1 MASISDLE
9 VEQVR
14 QHLITGGFLAA
25 FTDIPGNAQPAPVT
39 QVNEL
44 DLAAINND
52 DRVVMS
58 RTIGGI
64 TNPQTRTLFK
74 EKSIIV
80 LVVGQAIVNDSY
92 IVNGLAD
99 DMEKWLMA
107 NPSDGQCMFN
117 IVSSGVTGPSI
128 TEDSRRV
135 YEVNFTASFN
145 IDRPVFG

>member
-25 FTDIPGNAQPAPVT
+25 FTDIYGNAQPAPVT
-39 QVNEL
+39 QMNEI
-44 DLAAINND
+44 DLVALEDD
-52 DRVVMS
+52 DRAVMI
-58 RTIGGI
+58 RTIGGVE
-64 TNPQTRTLFK
+64 NPQTRTFFK
-74 EKSIIV
+74 DQFIMV
-80 LVVGQAIVNDSY
+80 LVVSKVGVSDS
-92 IVNGLAD
+92 IIANGLAD

-117 IVSSGVTGPSI
+117 IVSNGVTGPSI